1 MQEALWI
8 KNEIENLLHTL
19 PVQNDSFIS
28 EIYKKYPIILQGI
41 AQVIDVLGKQGLA
54 LRGIERTSY

>member
-19 PVQNDSFIS
+19 PVQNDSVIS
-28 EIYKKYPIILQGI
+28 EIYKKYPTILQTI
-41 AQVIDVLGKQGLA
+41 SQVIDVLGKEGLVS
-54 LRGIERTSY
+54 RGIERTY